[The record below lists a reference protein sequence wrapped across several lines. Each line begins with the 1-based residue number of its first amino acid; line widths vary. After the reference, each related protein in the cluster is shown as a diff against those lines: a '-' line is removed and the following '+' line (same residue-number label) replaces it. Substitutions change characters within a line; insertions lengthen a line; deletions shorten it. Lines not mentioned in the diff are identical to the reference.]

1 MERLPKYPGRTSGP
15 FRNVIVGVDEHHGG
29 RDATALAKGLM
40 ATGGSLILA
49 HVYIRHSLSGR
60 GSRPDFEAVER
71 RRALE
76 RHPAAEYDVSGD
88 AELRCVESPSVGRGL
103 HELAGAE
110 RADLLV
116 VGSLRRGLIGRVTL
130 GDATSDA
137 LNGAPCAVAIAPF
150 GYAERPAVL
159 GEIGVAYDGSP
170 ESENALAVARALA
183 AEHGARLSAF
193 EAVSVPAFLNLPG
206 AGAVVE
212 PLPALVEQ
220 ARARIAALGG
230 VEPHAAYGVPAEE
243 LAMYGASLDLLVV
256 GSRGYGPVGRL
267 VHGSTS
273 RRLARTARC
282 PLLVLTRAARVIQEP
297 DLNQAGRATSIAAA
311 D

>member
-1 MERLPKYPGRTSGP
+1 MERLAKYPGRTGGP

-29 RDATALAKGLM
+29 RDATALAKDLM

-49 HVYIRHSLSGR
+49 HVYIRHSLSRR

-130 GDATSDA
+130 RDATSDA

-170 ESENALAVARALA
+170 ASEMALAVARGLA
-183 AEHGARLSAF
+183 DARVLVVATITLPAVCRLRRWPCAERRWHCWWSVHAATARL
-193 EAVSVPAFLNLPG
+193 
-206 AGAVVE
+206 AGSF
-212 PLPALVEQ
+212 
-220 ARARIAALGG
+220 
-230 VEPHAAYGVPAEE
+230 
-243 LAMYGASLDLLVV
+243 M
-256 GSRGYGPVGRL
+256 
-267 VHGSTS
+267 
-273 RRLARTARC
+273 
-282 PLLVLTRAARVIQEP
+282 
-297 DLNQAGRATSIAAA
+297 
-311 D
+311 